1 MVEIPKDQ
9 RDILRPLYGWTAD
22 TSVISCLE
30 GRNSSRAWAD
40 NAEKPTAAVVQLG
53 GFRKGSGAFSFI
65 AGDASS
71 PCAKELIMAWPDD
84 FSGLGTIMV
93 PENEQ
98 WSALI
103 KEVLGESYNEEE
115 RYATLKTENHFDI
128 EKLNEFA
135 LSVPDGYE
143 VKFIDRDLFSM
154 AEKLPWSIEGVGNFR
169 SYEEFENSNALGV
182 AALKDGEIV
191 CVASSFSAYSKGIEI
206 EIDTREDHRRQGLAR
221 ACVSR
226 LILRCLDRGLYPSWD
241 AATKISLSIAESLGY
256 VFDKAYIAHW
266 ISHQRSE

>member
-1 MVEIPKDQ
+1 MVEIAKDK
-9 RDILRPLYGWTAD
+9 RDVLRPLYRWTAD

-40 NAEKPTAAVVQLG
+40 DAENPTAAVVQLG

-65 AGDASS
+65 AGDVYS
-71 PCAKELIMAWPDD
+71 PCARELIMAWPEE
-84 FSGLGTIMV
+84 FPGLGTILV
-93 PENEQ
+93 PENEE

-103 KEVLGESYNEEE
+103 KEVLGERYNEEE
-115 RYATLKTENHFDI
+115 RYATSKNENHFDI
-128 EKLNEFA
+128 DALNRFA
-135 LSVPDGYE
+135 SSVPEGYE
-143 VKFIDRDLFSM
+143 VKFIDRELFYM
-154 AEKLPWSIEGVGNFR
+154 AEKLPWSVEGVGNFKNFD
-169 SYEEFENSNALGV
+169 EFENSNAVGV

-191 CVASSFSAYSKGIEI
+191 CVASSFSAYSKGVEI

-226 LILRCLDRGLYPSWD
+226 LILECLSKGLYPSWD

-266 ISHQRSE
+266 ISHK